1 MATVKSSQV
10 NITDLDFDDIADNLK
25 EYLKG
30 QSTLKD
36 YNFEGSNISL
46 LIDLLAY
53 SSHVSAFNANM
64 VASELF
70 LDTAQIRKN
79 VVSRAK
85 EIGYTPTSATAS
97 MATIDLQVNNPLIG
111 GETPTSLTLSRG
123 HKFKTVYDGQSYP
136 YVCLSSQTISPL
148 NGVFKFEDL
157 EIYQG
162 KMNSDIFAY
171 NGQVQNQRFPLTE
184 ELVDTST
191 ITVTIQSTG
200 GGSSAWSKAEDI
212 SGVDKDTKVWYVQ
225 ENDQGQFEVYFGD
238 GVISA
243 EPLDGDTITISYL
256 VTNEQHTEGA
266 SQFTMTDAIGGN
278 SDVTIIN
285 KTASSGG
292 KAKEGIESI
301 RFAASKFYTS
311 QNRLV
316 TVDDYKSKLQTL
328 YPGADSISVW
338 GGEDNDPPEY
348 GKIFIAIKP
357 SQNVNK
363 LTSSEKTLLRD
374 KMRRL
379 NMLTVRPQIVDADII
394 DILVTTNFKFNPRA
408 TTKTVSELET
418 LVRAAIITHDST
430 YLSGFDSIFRHSVLA
445 TDIDNAESSI
455 LSNTTTVKLRK
466 TVSPTFGQS
475 KGYEIEFGEGNKLY
489 NPHSGHNKAGGGII
503 ETTGFLVSGF
513 TDTFYFDDDGEGN
526 LRRYSLS
533 GSTRVY
539 ADNQAGTV
547 DYSNGKIT
555 TTGINILSTINTDDT
570 IHFTVIPNSY
580 DSVAYRSNLL
590 DINTSLISVTGA
602 TDTIASGDTSAG
614 VGYTSSSSYS

>member
-10 NITDLDFDDIADNLK
+10 NITDLDFDDISKNLK
-25 EYLKG
+25 NYLKG

-36 YNFEGSNISL
+36 YDFEGSNISL

-97 MATIDLQVNNPLIG
+97 MATIDLQINNPLIG
-111 GETPTSLTLSRG
+111 GETPTSLTLNRG
-123 HKFKTVYDGQSYP
+123 HKFKTVYDGFNYP
-136 YVCLSSQTISPL
+136 YVLLESQTITPL
-148 NGVFKFEDL
+148 NNVFKFENL

-162 KMNSDIFAY
+162 TMNSDIFAY
-171 NGQVQNQRFPLTE
+171 NGQIQNQRFPLTE
-184 ELVDTST
+184 ELVDTSS
-191 ITVTIQSTG
+191 ITVTVQSTG
-200 GGSSAWSKAEDI
+200 GSSSAWSRSTDI
-212 SGVDKDTKVWYVQ
+212 SAVNSNSTVWYVQ
-225 ENDQGQFEVYFGD
+225 ENDQGLFEVYFGD
-238 GVISA
+238 GVVSA

-256 VTNEQHTEGA
+256 VTNENHTDG
-266 SQFTMTDAIGGN
+266 SSSFTMTDSVGGN
-278 SDVTIIN
+278 TDVTLIT
-285 KTASSGG
+285 KTNSSGG
-292 KAKEGIESI
+292 KDKESI
-301 RFAASKFYTS
+301 DSIKFAASKFYTS

-338 GGEDNDPPEY
+338 GGEDNDPPQY

-357 SQNVNK
+357 SQTVNK
-363 LTSSEKTLLRD
+363 LTSSEKTLL
-374 KMRRL
+374 KQKLKTL
-379 NMLTVRPQIVDADII
+379 NMLTVRPELIDADVI
-394 DILVTTNFKFNPRA
+394 DILVNTNFKYNPKA

-430 YLSGFDSIFRHSVLA
+430 YLSGFDGIFRHSVLA
-445 TDIDNAESSI
+445 KDIDSAESSI
-455 LSNTTTVKLRK
+455 LSNITTVKLRK
-466 TVSPTFGQS
+466 TISPTFNQS
-475 KGYEIEFGEGNKLY
+475 KGYTIDFGSGNAFY
-489 NPHSGHNKAGGGII
+489 NPHVGHNKAGGGIL
-503 ETTGFLVSGF
+503 ETSGFLVSGF
-513 TDTFYFDDDGEGN
+513 TDTFYFDDDGNGN

-533 GSTRVY
+533 GSERIY
-539 ADNQAGTV
+539 ADSQAGTV
-547 DYSNGKIT
+547 DYTNGKIT

-570 IHFTVIPNSY
+570 IHFTVKPNSN
-580 DSVAYRSNLL
+580 DSVAFRSNLL
-590 DINTSLISVTGA
+590 DINSSLIDVTGA
-602 TDTIASGDTSAG
+602 TDSIASGDTSAG

>member
-10 NITDLDFDDIADNLK
+10 NITDLDFDDISKNLK
-25 EYLKG
+25 NYLKG

-36 YNFEGSNISL
+36 YDFEGSNISL

-97 MATIDLQVNNPLIG
+97 SATIDLQVNNPLIG
-111 GETPTSLTLSRG
+111 GETPTSLTLNRG
-123 HKFKTVYDGQSYP
+123 HKFKTVYDGFNYP
-136 YVCLSSQTISPL
+136 YVLLESQTITPL
-148 NGVFKFEDL
+148 NGVFKFENL

-162 KMNSDIFAY
+162 TMNSDIFAY
-171 NGQVQNQRFPLTE
+171 NGQIQNQRFPLTE
-184 ELVDTST
+184 ELVDTSS
-191 ITVTIQSTG
+191 ITVTVQSTG
-200 GGSSAWSKAEDI
+200 GSSSAWSQSTDI
-212 SGVDKDTKVWYVQ
+212 SSVNSNSTVWYVQ
-225 ENDQGQFEVYFGD
+225 ENDQGLFEVYFGD
-238 GVISA
+238 GVVSA

-256 VTNEQHTEGA
+256 VTNENHTDG
-266 SQFTMTDAIGGN
+266 SSLFTMTDSVGGN
-278 SDVTIIN
+278 TDVTLIT
-285 KTASSGG
+285 KTNSSGG
-292 KAKEGIESI
+292 KDKESI
-301 RFAASKFYTS
+301 DSIKFAASKFYTS

-338 GGEDNDPPEY
+338 GGEDNEPPQY

-357 SQNVNK
+357 SQTVNK
-363 LTSSEKTLLRD
+363 LTSSEKTLL
-374 KMRRL
+374 KQKLKTL
-379 NMLTVRPQIVDADII
+379 NMLTVRPELIDADVI
-394 DILVTTNFKFNPRA
+394 DILVNTSFKYNPKA

-430 YLSGFDSIFRHSVLA
+430 YLSGFDGIFRHSVLA
-445 TDIDNAESSI
+445 KDIDSAESSI
-455 LSNTTTVKLRK
+455 LSNITTVKLRK
-466 TVSPTFGQS
+466 TISPTFNQS
-475 KGYEIEFGEGNKLY
+475 KGYTIDFGSGNAFY
-489 NPHSGHNKAGGGII
+489 NPHSGHNKAGGGIL
-503 ETTGFLVSGF
+503 ETSGFLVSGF
-513 TDTFYFDDDGEGN
+513 TDTFYFDDDGDGN
-526 LRRYSLS
+526 LRRYSIT

-555 TTGINILSTINTDDT
+555 TTGINILSTVNTDDT
-570 IHFTVIPNSY
+570 IHFTVKPNSN
-580 DSVAYRSNLL
+580 DSVAFRNNLL
-590 DINTSLISVTGA
+590 DINSSLIDVTGA
-602 TDTIASGDTSAG
+602 TVTIASGDTSAG

>member
-10 NITDLDFDDIADNLK
+10 NITDLDFDNIGNNLK

-30 QSTLKD
+30 QQTLKD

-85 EIGYTPTSATAS
+85 EIGYVPTSATAS
-97 MATIDLQVNNPLIG
+97 MASIDLQVNNPLVG
-111 GETPTSLTLSRG
+111 GTIPTSLTLNRG
-123 HKFKTVYDGQSYP
+123 HKFKTVFDGVSYP
-136 YVCLSSQTISPL
+136 YILLESKTISPL
-148 NGVFKFEDL
+148 NGVFKFEGL
-157 EIYQG
+157 KLYQG
-162 KMNSDIFAY
+162 TMNSDIFAY
-171 NGQVQNQRFPLTE
+171 NGQTQNQRFPLTE
-184 ELVDTST
+184 ELVDTSS
-191 ITVTIQSTG
+191 ITVTVESTSGSTSAWTQST
-200 GGSSAWSKAEDI
+200 DI
-212 SGVDKDTKVWYVQ
+212 SAVDKDSKVWYVQ

-256 VTNEQHTEGA
+256 VTNAVHTEGA
-266 SQFTMTDAIGGN
+266 RVFTMSDSVGGN
-278 SDVTIIN
+278 SNVTITTKLN
-285 KTASSGG
+285 SSGG
-292 KAKEGIESI
+292 KDKEGIESI

-328 YPGADSISVW
+328 YPGADSIAVW
-338 GGEDNDPPEY
+338 GGEDNNPPQY
-348 GKIFIAIKP
+348 GKIFISIKP

-363 LTSSEKTLLRD
+363 LTTSEKILLRD
-374 KMRRL
+374 KLRQL
-379 NMLTVRPQIVDADII
+379 NMLTVRPELVDANII
-394 DILVTTNFKFNPRA
+394 DIIIDSNFKYNPRA
-408 TTKTVSELET
+408 TTKTASELET

-445 TDIDNAESSI
+445 NDIDSAESSI
-455 LSNTTTVKLRK
+455 LSNITTIKLRK
-466 TVSPTFGQS
+466 TITPTLGQS
-475 KGYEIEFGEGNKLY
+475 KGYTVDFGSGNAFY
-489 NPHSGHNKAGGGII
+489 NPHSGHNAHNGGII
-503 ETTGFLVSGF
+503 VTTGFKVSGY
-513 TDTFYFDDDGEGN
+513 TDTYYFDDDGQGN

-539 ADNQAGTV
+539 ADSQAGTV

-555 TTGINILSTINTDDT
+555 VNGVNILETINTDDT
-570 IHFTVIPNSY
+570 IYFTVIPNSY
-580 DSVAYRSNLL
+580 DAVAYRSNLL
-590 DINTSLISVTGA
+590 DINTSLIKVTGA

>member
-10 NITDLDFDDIADNLK
+10 NITDLDFDDISKNLK
-25 EYLKG
+25 NYLKG

-36 YNFEGSNISL
+36 YDFEGSNISL

-97 MATIDLQVNNPLIG
+97 SATIDLQVNNPLIG
-111 GETPTSLTLSRG
+111 GETPTSLTLNRG
-123 HKFKTVYDGQSYP
+123 HKFKTVYDGFNYP
-136 YVCLSSQTISPL
+136 YVLLESQTITPL
-148 NGVFKFEDL
+148 NGVFKFENL

-162 KMNSDIFAY
+162 TMNSDIFAY
-171 NGQVQNQRFPLTE
+171 NGQIQNQRFPLTE
-184 ELVDTST
+184 ELVDTSS
-191 ITVTIQSTG
+191 ITVTVQSTG
-200 GGSSAWSKAEDI
+200 GSSSAWSQSTDI
-212 SGVDKDTKVWYVQ
+212 SSVNSNSTVWYVQ
-225 ENDQGQFEVYFGD
+225 ENDQGLFEVYFGD
-238 GVISA
+238 GVVSA

-256 VTNEQHTEGA
+256 VTNENHTDG
-266 SQFTMTDAIGGN
+266 SSSFTMTDSVGGN
-278 SDVTIIN
+278 TDVTLIT
-285 KTASSGG
+285 KTNSSGG
-292 KAKEGIESI
+292 KDKESI
-301 RFAASKFYTS
+301 DSIKFAASKFYTS

-338 GGEDNDPPEY
+338 GGEDNDPPQY

-357 SQNVNK
+357 SQTVNK
-363 LTSSEKTLLRD
+363 LTSSEKTLL
-374 KMRRL
+374 KQKLKTL
-379 NMLTVRPQIVDADII
+379 NMLTVRPELIDADVI
-394 DILVTTNFKFNPRA
+394 DIIVNTNFKYNPKA

-430 YLSGFDSIFRHSVLA
+430 YLSGFDGIFRHSVLA
-445 TDIDNAESSI
+445 KDIDSAESSI
-455 LSNTTTVKLRK
+455 LSNITTVKLRK
-466 TVSPTFGQS
+466 TISPTFNQS
-475 KGYEIEFGEGNKLY
+475 KGYTIDFGSGNPFY
-489 NPHSGHNKAGGGII
+489 NPHSGHNKAGGGIL
-503 ETTGFLVSGF
+503 ETSGFLVSGF
-513 TDTFYFDDDGEGN
+513 TDTFYFDDDGDGN
-526 LRRYSLS
+526 LRRYSIT

-555 TTGINILSTINTDDT
+555 TTGINILSTVNTDDT
-570 IHFTVIPNSY
+570 IHFTVKPNSN
-580 DSVAYRSNLL
+580 DSVAFRSNLL
-590 DINTSLISVTGA
+590 DINSSLIDVTGA
-602 TDTIASGDTSAG
+602 TDSIASGDTSAG

>member
-10 NITDLDFDDIADNLK
+10 NITDLDFDDISKNLK
-25 EYLKG
+25 NYLKG

-36 YNFEGSNISL
+36 YDFEGSNISL

-97 MATIDLQVNNPLIG
+97 SATIDLQVNNPLIG
-111 GETPTSLTLSRG
+111 GETPTSLTLNRG
-123 HKFKTVYDGQSYP
+123 HKFKTVYDGFNYP
-136 YVCLSSQTISPL
+136 YVLLESQTITPL
-148 NGVFKFEDL
+148 NNVFKFENL

-162 KMNSDIFAY
+162 TMNSDIFAY
-171 NGQVQNQRFPLTE
+171 NGQIQNQRFPLTE
-184 ELVDTST
+184 ELVDTSS
-191 ITVTIQSTG
+191 ITVTVQSTG
-200 GGSSAWSKAEDI
+200 GSSSAWSQSTDI
-212 SGVDKDTKVWYVQ
+212 SSVNSNSTVWYVQ
-225 ENDQGQFEVYFGD
+225 ENDQGLFEVYFGD
-238 GVISA
+238 GVVSA

-256 VTNEQHTEGA
+256 VTNENHTDG
-266 SQFTMTDAIGGN
+266 SSSFTMTDSIGGN
-278 SDVTIIN
+278 TDVTLIT
-285 KTASSGG
+285 KTNSSGG
-292 KAKEGIESI
+292 KDKESI
-301 RFAASKFYTS
+301 DSIKFAASKFYTS

-338 GGEDNDPPEY
+338 GGEDNDPPQY

-357 SQNVNK
+357 SQTVNK
-363 LTSSEKTLLRD
+363 LTSSEKTILKQKL
-374 KMRRL
+374 KTL
-379 NMLTVRPQIVDADII
+379 NMLTVRPELIDADVI
-394 DILVTTNFKFNPRA
+394 DILVNTNFKYNPKA

-430 YLSGFDSIFRHSVLA
+430 YLSGFDGIFRHSVLA
-445 TDIDNAESSI
+445 KDIDSAESSI
-455 LSNTTTVKLRK
+455 LSNITTVKLRK
-466 TVSPTFGQS
+466 TISPTFNQS
-475 KGYEIEFGEGNKLY
+475 KGYTIDFGSGNPFY
-489 NPHSGHNKAGGGII
+489 NPHSGHNKAGGGIL
-503 ETTGFLVSGF
+503 ETSGFLVSGF
-513 TDTFYFDDDGEGN
+513 TDTFYFDDDGDGN
-526 LRRYSLS
+526 LRRYSIT

-555 TTGINILSTINTDDT
+555 TTGINILSTVNTDDT
-570 IHFTVIPNSY
+570 IHFTVKPNSN
-580 DSVAYRSNLL
+580 DSVAFRSNLL
-590 DINTSLISVTGA
+590 DINSSLINVTGA

>member
-10 NITDLDFDDIADNLK
+10 NITDLDFDDISKNLK
-25 EYLKG
+25 NYLKG

-36 YNFEGSNISL
+36 YDFEGSNISL

-111 GETPTSLTLSRG
+111 GSSPTSLTLNRG
-123 HKFKTVYDGQSYP
+123 HKFKTVYDGFNYP
-136 YVCLSSQTISPL
+136 YVLLESQTITPL

-157 EIYQG
+157 KIYQG
-162 KMNSDIFAY
+162 TMNSDIFAY
-171 NGQVQNQRFPLTE
+171 NGQIQNQRFPLTE
-184 ELVDTST
+184 ELVDTSS
-191 ITVTIQSTG
+191 ITVTVQSTG
-200 GGSSAWSKAEDI
+200 GSSSAWTRSTDI
-212 SGVDKDTKVWYVQ
+212 SAVNSNSTVWYVQ
-225 ENDQGQFEVYFGD
+225 ENDQGLFEVYFGD
-238 GVISA
+238 GVVSA

-256 VTNEQHTEGA
+256 VTNENHTDG
-266 SQFTMTDAIGGN
+266 SSSFSMTDSIGGN
-278 SDVTIIN
+278 NDVTLTI
-285 KTASSGG
+285 KTNSSGG
-292 KAKEGIESI
+292 KDKESI
-301 RFAASKFYTS
+301 DSIKFAASKFYTS

-338 GGEDNDPPEY
+338 GGEDNDPPQY

-357 SQNVNK
+357 SQTVNK
-363 LTSSEKTLLRD
+363 LTSSEKTLL
-374 KMRRL
+374 KQKLKTL
-379 NMLTVRPQIVDADII
+379 NMLTVRPELIDADVI
-394 DILVTTNFKFNPRA
+394 DIIVNTNFKYNPKA

-418 LVRAAIITHDST
+418 LVWAAIITHDST
-430 YLSGFDSIFRHSVLA
+430 YLSGFDGIFRHSVLA
-445 TDIDNAESSI
+445 KDIDSAESSI
-455 LSNTTTVKLRK
+455 LSNITTVKLRK
-466 TVSPTFGQS
+466 TISPTFNQS
-475 KGYEIEFGEGNKLY
+475 KGYIIDFGSGNAFY
-489 NPHSGHNKAGGGII
+489 NPHSGHNKAGGGIL
-503 ETTGFLVSGF
+503 ETSGFLVSGF
-513 TDTFYFDDDGEGN
+513 TDTFYFDDDGDGN

-533 GSTRVY
+533 GSQRIY
-539 ADNQAGTV
+539 ADSQAGTV
-547 DYSNGKIT
+547 DYTNGKIT

-570 IHFTVIPNSY
+570 IHFTVKPNSN
-580 DSVAYRSNLL
+580 DSVAFRSNLL
-590 DINTSLISVTGA
+590 DINSSLISVTGA
-602 TDTIASGDTSAG
+602 TDSIASGDTSAG

>member
-10 NITDLDFDDIADNLK
+10 NITDLDFDDIAANLK

-30 QSTLKD
+30 QQTLKD

-79 VVSRAK
+79 IVSRAK

-97 MATIDLQVNNPLIG
+97 MTTIDLQVNNPIIG
-111 GETPTSLTLSRG
+111 GAVPTSLTLNRG
-123 HKFKTVYDGQSYP
+123 HKFKTVFDGVQYP
-136 YVCLSSQTISPL
+136 FVLLESKTISPL
-148 NGVFKFEDL
+148 NDIWKFEGL
-157 EIYQG
+157 ELYQG
-162 KMNSDIFAY
+162 TMNSDIFMY
-171 NGQVQNQRFPLTE
+171 NGQVQNQRFALTE
-184 ELVDTST
+184 EGVDTSS
-191 ITVTIQSTG
+191 ITVTVESTG
-200 GGSSAWSKAEDI
+200 GSSSAWTENTDI
-212 SGVDKDTKVWYVQ
+212 SLLNKDSKVWYVQ
-225 ENDQGQFEVYFGD
+225 ENDLGQFEIYFGD

-243 EPLDGDTITISYL
+243 EPLDGDTITVSYL
-256 VTNEQHTEGA
+256 VTNETHINGA
-266 SQFTMTDAIGGN
+266 SVFSMTDSIAN
-278 SDVTIIN
+278 NTDVTLTTITN
-285 KTASSGG
+285 SSGG
-292 KAKEGIESI
+292 KDKEGIESI

-338 GGEDNDPPEY
+338 GGEDNEPPQY
-348 GKIFIAIKP
+348 GKIFISIKP

-363 LTSSEKTLLRD
+363 LTSSEKTLLKD
-374 KMRRL
+374 KMKSL
-379 NMLTVRPQIVDADII
+379 NMLTVRPELVDADII

-408 TTKTVSELET
+408 TTKTASELET
-418 LVRAAIITHDST
+418 LVRAAIVTHDT
-430 YLSGFDSIFRHSVLA
+430 THLSGFDSIFRHSVL
-445 TDIDNAESSI
+445 TSDIDSAESSI
-455 LSNTTTVKLRK
+455 LSNITTVKLRK
-466 TVSPTFGQS
+466 TLTPTLGQS
-475 KGYEIEFGEGNKLY
+475 KGYTVEFGGGNSFY
-489 NPHSGHNKAGGGII
+489 NPHTGHNKAGGGII
-503 ETTGFLVSGF
+503 TTTGFTVSGF
-513 TDTFYFDDDGEGN
+513 TETFYFDDDGEGN
-526 LRRYSLS
+526 LRRYSLT

-539 ADNQAGTV
+539 ADSQAGTV

-555 TTGINILSTINTDDT
+555 INGVNILNTVNTDDT

-580 DSVAYRSNLL
+580 DSVAFRNNLL

>member
-10 NITDLDFDDIADNLK
+10 NITDLDFDNISKNLK
-25 EYLKG
+25 NYLKG

-36 YNFEGSNISL
+36 YDFEGSNISL

-111 GETPTSLTLSRG
+111 GNTPTSLTLNRG
-123 HKFKTVYDGQSYP
+123 HKFKTVFDGMNYP
-136 YVCLSSQTISPL
+136 YVLLETQTITPL

-157 EIYQG
+157 KIYQG
-162 KMNSDIFAY
+162 TMNSDIFAY
-171 NGQVQNQRFPLTE
+171 NGQIQNQRFPLTE
-184 ELVDTST
+184 ELVDTSS
-191 ITVTIQSTG
+191 ITVTVQSTG
-200 GGSSAWSKAEDI
+200 GSSSAWSRSTDI
-212 SGVDKDTKVWYVQ
+212 SAVDSDSKVWYVQ
-225 ENDQGQFEVYFGD
+225 ENDQGLFEVYFGD
-238 GVISA
+238 GVVSA

-256 VTNEQHTEGA
+256 VTNEVHTDGSSIFA
-266 SQFTMTDAIGGN
+266 MTDSVGGN
-278 SDVTIIN
+278 MDVTLLTKIN
-285 KTASSGG
+285 SSGG
-292 KAKEGIESI
+292 KDKESVESI
-301 RFAASKFYTS
+301 KFAASKFYTS

-328 YPGADSISVW
+328 YPGADSISIW
-338 GGEDNDPPEY
+338 GGEDNDPPQY

-357 SQNVNK
+357 SQTINK
-363 LTSSEKTLLRD
+363 LTSSEKVILKEKLRT
-374 KMRRL
+374 L
-379 NMLTVRPQIVDADII
+379 NMLTVRPELVDADVI
-394 DILVTTNFKFNPRA
+394 DILVTTNFKYNPRA

-455 LSNTTTVKLRK
+455 LSNITTVKLRK
-466 TVSPTFGQS
+466 TITPTLSQS
-475 KGYEIEFGEGNKLY
+475 KGYTIEFGSGNPFY
-489 NPHSGHNKAGGGII
+489 NPHTGHNKAGGGII
-503 ETTGFLVSGF
+503 DTTGFTVSGF
-513 TDTFYFDDDGEGN
+513 TDTFFFDDDGEGN
-526 LRRYSLS
+526 LRRYSLT

-570 IHFTVIPNSY
+570 IHFTVKPNSN
-580 DSVAYRSNLL
+580 DSVAFRSNLL
-590 DINTSLISVTGA
+590 DINSSLINVTGA

>member
-10 NITDLDFDDIADNLK
+10 NITDLDFDDISKNLK
-25 EYLKG
+25 NYLKG

-36 YNFEGSNISL
+36 YDFEGSNISL

-111 GETPTSLTLSRG
+111 GNSPTSLTLNRG
-123 HKFKTVYDGQSYP
+123 HKFKTVYDGFNYP
-136 YVCLSSQTISPL
+136 YVLLESQTITPL
-148 NGVFKFEDL
+148 NNVFKFENL

-162 KMNSDIFAY
+162 TMNSDIFAY
-171 NGQVQNQRFPLTE
+171 NGQIQNQRFPLTE
-184 ELVDTST
+184 ELVDTSS
-191 ITVTIQSTG
+191 ITVTVQSTG
-200 GGSSAWSKAEDI
+200 GSSSAWSQSTDI
-212 SGVDKDTKVWYVQ
+212 SSVNSNSTVWYVQ
-225 ENDQGQFEVYFGD
+225 ENDQGLFEVYFGD
-238 GVISA
+238 GVVSA

-256 VTNEQHTEGA
+256 VTNENHTDG
-266 SQFTMTDAIGGN
+266 SSSFTMTDSIGGN
-278 SDVTIIN
+278 TDVTLIT
-285 KTASSGG
+285 KTNSSGG
-292 KAKEGIESI
+292 KDKESI
-301 RFAASKFYTS
+301 DSIKFAASKFYTS

-338 GGEDNDPPEY
+338 GGEDNDPPQY

-357 SQNVNK
+357 SQTVNK
-363 LTSSEKTLLRD
+363 LTSSEKTLL
-374 KMRRL
+374 KQKLKTL
-379 NMLTVRPQIVDADII
+379 NMLTVRPELIDADVI
-394 DILVTTNFKFNPRA
+394 DILVNTNFKYNPKA

-430 YLSGFDSIFRHSVLA
+430 YLSGFDGIFRHSVLA
-445 TDIDNAESSI
+445 TDIDSAESSI
-455 LSNTTTVKLRK
+455 LSNITTVKLRK
-466 TVSPTFGQS
+466 TISPTFNQS
-475 KGYEIEFGEGNKLY
+475 KGYTIDFGSGNPFY
-489 NPHSGHNKAGGGII
+489 NPHSGHNKAGGGIL
-503 ETTGFLVSGF
+503 ETSGFLVSGF
-513 TDTFYFDDDGEGN
+513 TDTFYFDDDGDGN
-526 LRRYSLS
+526 LRRYSIT

-555 TTGINILSTINTDDT
+555 TTGINILSTVNTDDT
-570 IHFTVIPNSY
+570 IHFTVKPNSN
-580 DSVAYRSNLL
+580 DSVAFRNNLL
-590 DINTSLISVTGA
+590 DINSSLIDVTGA

>member
-10 NITDLDFDDIADNLK
+10 NITDLDFDDIASNLK
-25 EYLKG
+25 NYLKG

-36 YNFEGSNISL
+36 YDFEGSNISL

-97 MATIDLQVNNPLIG
+97 SATIDLQVNNPLIG
-111 GETPTSLTLSRG
+111 GETPTSLTLNRG
-123 HKFKTVYDGQSYP
+123 HKFKTVYDGFNYP
-136 YVCLSSQTISPL
+136 YVLLESQTITPL
-148 NGVFKFEDL
+148 NNVFKFENL

-162 KMNSDIFAY
+162 TMNSDLFAY
-171 NGQVQNQRFPLTE
+171 NGQIQNQRFPLTE
-184 ELVDTST
+184 ELVDTSS
-191 ITVTIQSTG
+191 ITVTVQSTG
-200 GGSSAWSKAEDI
+200 GSSSAWSRSTDI
-212 SGVDKDTKVWYVQ
+212 SAVNSNSKVWYVQ
-225 ENDQGQFEVYFGD
+225 ENDQGLFEVYFGD
-238 GVISA
+238 GVVSA

-256 VTNEQHTEGA
+256 VTNENHTDG
-266 SQFTMTDAIGGN
+266 SSLFTMTDSVGGN
-278 SDVTIIN
+278 TDVTLIT
-285 KTASSGG
+285 KTNSSGG
-292 KAKEGIESI
+292 KDKESI
-301 RFAASKFYTS
+301 DSIKFAASKFYTS

-338 GGEDNDPPEY
+338 GGEDNDPPQY

-357 SQNVNK
+357 SQTVNK
-363 LTSSEKTLLRD
+363 LTSSEKTLL
-374 KMRRL
+374 KQKLKTL
-379 NMLTVRPQIVDADII
+379 NMLTVRPELIDADVI
-394 DILVTTNFKFNPRA
+394 DILVTTNFKYNPKA

-430 YLSGFDSIFRHSVLA
+430 YLSGFDGIFRHSVLA
-445 TDIDNAESSI
+445 KDIDSAESSI
-455 LSNTTTVKLRK
+455 LSNITTVKLRK
-466 TVSPTFGQS
+466 TISPTFNQS
-475 KGYEIEFGEGNKLY
+475 KGYTIDFGSGNAFY

-503 ETTGFLVSGF
+503 ETSGFLVSGF
-513 TDTFYFDDDGEGN
+513 TDTFYYDDDGNGN
-526 LRRYSLS
+526 LRRYSFS
-533 GSTRVY
+533 GAERVY

-570 IHFTVIPNSY
+570 IHFTVKPNSN
-580 DSVAYRSNLL
+580 DSVAFRSNLL
-590 DINTSLISVTGA
+590 DINSSLIDVTGA
-602 TDTIASGDTSAG
+602 TDSIASGDTSAG

>member
-10 NITDLDFDDIADNLK
+10 NITDLDFDDIASNLK

-111 GETPTSLTLSRG
+111 GEIPTSLTLNRG
-123 HKFKTVYDGQSYP
+123 HKFKTAYDGLVFP
-136 YVCLSSQTISPL
+136 YVLLESKTISPL
-148 NGVFKFEDL
+148 DGIFKFENL
-157 EIYQG
+157 KLYQG
-162 KMNSDIFAY
+162 TMNSDIFAY
-171 NGQVQNQRFPLTE
+171 NGQIQNQRFSLSE
-184 ELVDTST
+184 ELVDTDS
-191 ITVTIQSTG
+191 ITVTVQSTG
-200 GGSSAWSKAEDI
+200 GGSSSWAKSEDI
-212 SGVDKDTKVWYVQ
+212 SGVDKDSKVWYVQ
-225 ENDQGQFEVYFGD
+225 ENDQGLFEVYFGD

-256 VTNEQHTEGA
+256 VTNATHTEGA
-266 SQFTMTDAIGGN
+266 NIFTMSDSIGGN
-278 SDVTIIN
+278 SDVTITTR
-285 KTASSGG
+285 TASSGG
-292 KAKEGIESI
+292 KDKEDIESI

-338 GGEDNDPPEY
+338 GGEDNNPPQY

-379 NMLTVRPQIVDADII
+379 NMLTVRPEIVDADVIE
-394 DILVTTNFKFNPRA
+394 ILVTCNFKFNPRA

-455 LSNTTTVKLRK
+455 LSNITTVKLRK
-466 TVSPTFGQS
+466 TISPTLGQS
-475 KGYEIEFGEGNKLY
+475 KGYDIEFGDGNKFY
-489 NPHSGHNKAGGGII
+489 NPHLGHNKHGGGITT
-503 ETTGFLVSGF
+503 TTGFKVSGF
-513 TDTFYFDDDGEGN
+513 TDTFFFDDDGEGN

-533 GSTRVY
+533 GSERVY
-539 ADNQAGTV
+539 ADSQAGTV
-547 DYSNGKIT
+547 DYTNGKIT
-555 TTGINILSTINTDDT
+555 VNGINILETSNTDDT

-602 TDTIASGDTSAG
+602 TDSIASGDTSAG

>member
-10 NITDLDFDDIADNLK
+10 NITDLDFDDIASNLK

-111 GETPTSLTLSRG
+111 GEIPTSLTLNRG
-123 HKFKTVYDGQSYP
+123 HKFKTAYDGLVFP
-136 YVCLSSQTISPL
+136 YVLLESKTISPL
-148 NGVFKFEDL
+148 DGIFKFENL
-157 EIYQG
+157 KLYQG
-162 KMNSDIFAY
+162 TMNSDIFAY
-171 NGQVQNQRFPLTE
+171 NGQIQNQRFSLSE
-184 ELVDTST
+184 ELVDTDS
-191 ITVTIQSTG
+191 ITVTVQSTG
-200 GGSSAWSKAEDI
+200 GGSSSWAKSEDI
-212 SGVDKDTKVWYVQ
+212 SGVDKDSKVWYVQ
-225 ENDQGQFEVYFGD
+225 ENDQGLFEVYFGD

-256 VTNEQHTEGA
+256 VTNATHTEGA
-266 SQFTMTDAIGGN
+266 NIFTMSDSIGGN
-278 SDVTIIN
+278 SDVTIIT

-292 KAKEGIESI
+292 KDKEDIESI

-338 GGEDNDPPEY
+338 GGEDNNPPQY

-379 NMLTVRPQIVDADII
+379 NMLTVRPEIVDADVIE
-394 DILVTTNFKFNPRA
+394 ILVTCNFKFNPRA

-455 LSNTTTVKLRK
+455 LSNITTVKLRK
-466 TVSPTFGQS
+466 TISPTLGQS
-475 KGYEIEFGEGNKLY
+475 KGYEVEFGDGNKFY
-489 NPHSGHNKAGGGII
+489 NPHLGHNKHGGGITT
-503 ETTGFLVSGF
+503 TTGFKVSGF
-513 TDTFYFDDDGEGN
+513 TDTFFFDDDGEGN

-533 GSTRVY
+533 GSERVY
-539 ADNQAGTV
+539 ADSQAGTV
-547 DYSNGKIT
+547 DYTNGKIT
-555 TTGINILSTINTDDT
+555 VNGINILETSNTDDT

-602 TDTIASGDTSAG
+602 TDSIASGDTSAG

>member
-10 NITDLDFDDIADNLK
+10 NITDLDFDDIAANLK

-111 GETPTSLTLSRG
+111 GETPTSLTISRG
-123 HKFKTVYDGQSYP
+123 HKFKTVYDGFTYP
-136 YVCLSSQTISPL
+136 YVVLSSQTISPL
-148 NGVFKFEDL
+148 NNVFKFEDL

-171 NGQVQNQRFPLTE
+171 NGQIQNQRFPLTE
-184 ELVDTST
+184 GLVDTST
-191 ITVTIQSTG
+191 VTVTVQSTG
-200 GGSSAWSKAEDI
+200 GGSSAWSQSTDI
-212 SGVDKDTKVWYVQ
+212 SAVDKDSKVWYVQ
-225 ENDQGQFEVYFGD
+225 ENDQGLFEVYFGD

-256 VTNEQHTEGA
+256 VTDATHTEGA
-266 SQFTMTDAIGGN
+266 TQFTMTDSIGGN

-292 KAKEGIESI
+292 KDKESIESI

-338 GGEDNDPPEY
+338 GGEDNNPPQY
-348 GKIFIAIKP
+348 GKIFISIKP

-374 KMRRL
+374 KMRKL
-379 NMLTVRPQIVDADII
+379 NMLTVRPEIVDADII

-445 TDIDNAESSI
+445 KDIDSAESSI
-455 LSNTTTVKLRK
+455 LSNITTVKLRK
-466 TVSPTFGQS
+466 TLTPTLGQS
-475 KGYEIEFGEGNKLY
+475 KGYDIEFGEGNGFY
-489 NPHSGHNKAGGGII
+489 NPHTGHNKAGGGIL

-539 ADNQAGTV
+539 ADSQAGTV
-547 DYSNGKIT
+547 DYSNGKIKIN
-555 TTGINILSTINTDDT
+555 GVNILSTINTDDT
-570 IHFTVIPNSY
+570 IHFTVNPNSY

-590 DINTSLISVTGA
+590 DINSSLIKVTGA

>member
-10 NITDLDFDDIADNLK
+10 NITDLDFDDIASNLK

-111 GETPTSLTLSRG
+111 GEVPTSLTLNRG
-123 HKFKTVYDGQSYP
+123 HKFKTSYDGSVFP
-136 YVCLSSQTISPL
+136 YVLLESKTISPL
-148 NGVFKFEDL
+148 DGIFKFENL
-157 EIYQG
+157 KLYQG
-162 KMNSDIFAY
+162 TMNSDIFAY
-171 NGQVQNQRFPLTE
+171 NGQIQNQRFSLSE
-184 ELVDTST
+184 ELVDTDS
-191 ITVTIQSTG
+191 ITVTVQSTG
-200 GGSSAWSKAEDI
+200 GGSSAWSKSEDI
-212 SGVDKDTKVWYVQ
+212 SGVDKDSKVWYVQ
-225 ENDQGQFEVYFGD
+225 ENDQGLFEVYFGD

-256 VTNEQHTEGA
+256 VTNATHTEGA
-266 SQFTMTDAIGGN
+266 NIFTMSDSIGGN
-278 SDVTIIN
+278 SDVTLIT

-292 KAKEGIESI
+292 KDKEDIESI

-338 GGEDNDPPEY
+338 GGEDNNPPQY

-379 NMLTVRPQIVDADII
+379 NMLTVRPEIVDADVIE
-394 DILVTTNFKFNPRA
+394 ILVTCNFKFNPRA
-408 TTKTVSELET
+408 TTKTASELET

-455 LSNTTTVKLRK
+455 LSNITTVKLRK
-466 TVSPTFGQS
+466 TVSPTLGQS
-475 KGYEIEFGEGNKLY
+475 KGYEIEFGDGNKFY
-489 NPHSGHNKAGGGII
+489 NPHLGHNKHGGGITT
-503 ETTGFLVSGF
+503 TTGFKVSGF
-513 TDTFYFDDDGEGN
+513 TDTFFFDDDGEGN

-533 GSTRVY
+533 GSERVY
-539 ADNQAGTV
+539 ADSQAGTV
-547 DYSNGKIT
+547 DYTNGKIT
-555 TTGINILSTINTDDT
+555 VNGINILETSNTDDT

-602 TDTIASGDTSAG
+602 TDSIASGDTSAG

>member
-10 NITDLDFDDIADNLK
+10 NITDLDFDDISKNLK
-25 EYLKG
+25 NYLKG

-36 YNFEGSNISL
+36 YDFEGSNISL

-97 MATIDLQVNNPLIG
+97 EALIDLQVNNPLVG
-111 GETPTSLTLSRG
+111 GVTPSSLTINRG
-123 HKFKTVYDGQSYP
+123 HKFKTTFDGSVYPNVVLESR
-136 YVCLSSQTISPL
+136 TISPL
-148 NGVFKFEDL
+148 NNVFKFEDL
-157 EIYQG
+157 KIYQG
-162 KMNSDIFAY
+162 TMNSDIFAY
-171 NGQVQNQRFPLTE
+171 NGQIQNQRFPLTE
-184 ELVDTST
+184 ELVDTSS
-191 ITVTIQSTG
+191 ITVTVQSTG
-200 GGSSAWSKAEDI
+200 GSSSAWSRSTDI
-212 SGVDKDTKVWYVQ
+212 SAVNSNSKVWYVQ
-225 ENDQGQFEVYFGD
+225 ENDQGLFEVYFGD
-238 GVISA
+238 GVVSA

-256 VTNEQHTEGA
+256 VTNENHTDG
-266 SQFTMTDAIGGN
+266 SSLFTMTDSIGGN
-278 SDVTIIN
+278 NDVTLTI
-285 KTASSGG
+285 KTNSSGG
-292 KAKEGIESI
+292 KDKESI
-301 RFAASKFYTS
+301 DSIKFAASKFYTS

-338 GGEDNDPPEY
+338 GGEDNDPPQY

-357 SQNVNK
+357 SQTVNK
-363 LTSSEKTLLRD
+363 LTSSEKTLL
-374 KMRRL
+374 KQKLKTL
-379 NMLTVRPQIVDADII
+379 NMLTVRPELIDADVI
-394 DILVTTNFKFNPRA
+394 DILVNTNFKYNPKA

-430 YLSGFDSIFRHSVLA
+430 YLSGFDGIFRHSVLA
-445 TDIDNAESSI
+445 KDIDSAESSI
-455 LSNTTTVKLRK
+455 LSNITTVKLRK
-466 TVSPTFGQS
+466 TISPTFNQS
-475 KGYEIEFGEGNKLY
+475 KGYTIDFGSGNALY

-503 ETTGFLVSGF
+503 ETSGFLVSGF
-513 TDTFYFDDDGEGN
+513 TDTFFFDDDGNGN
-526 LRRYSLS
+526 LRRYSFS
-533 GSTRVY
+533 GSERVY

-570 IHFTVIPNSY
+570 IHFTVKPNSN
-580 DSVAYRSNLL
+580 DSVAFRSNLL

-602 TDTIASGDTSAG
+602 TDSIASGDTSAG

>member
-10 NITDLDFDDIADNLK
+10 NITDLDFDDIASNLK

-36 YNFEGSNISL
+36 YNFEGSNISI

-79 VVSRAK
+79 IVSRAK

-97 MATIDLQVNNPLIG
+97 MAKIDLQVNNPLIG
-111 GETPTSLTLSRG
+111 GETPTSLTLNRG
-123 HKFKTVYDGQSYP
+123 HKFKTVYDGVSYP
-136 YVCLSSQTISPL
+136 YVLLETKTISPI
-148 NGVFKFEDL
+148 NDVFKFEGL
-157 EIYQG
+157 ELYQG
-162 KMNSDIFAY
+162 TMNSDIFAY
-171 NGQVQNQRFPLTE
+171 NGQIQNQRFPLTE
-184 ELVDTST
+184 ELVDTSS
-191 ITVTIQSTG
+191 ITVTVQSTG
-200 GGSSAWSKAEDI
+200 GSSSAWSQATDI
-212 SGVDKDTKVWYVQ
+212 SSVDKDSTVWYVQ

-243 EPLDGDTITISYL
+243 EPLDGDNITISYL
-256 VTNEQHTEGA
+256 VTNEQHTEDA
-266 SQFTMTDAIGGN
+266 TIFSMTDNIGGN
-278 SDVTIIN
+278 SDVTLI
-285 KTASSGG
+285 TTHASSGG
-292 KAKEGIESI
+292 KDKEGVESI

-338 GGEDNDPPEY
+338 GGEDNNPPQY
-348 GKIFIAIKP
+348 GKIFISIKP

-363 LTSSEKTLLRD
+363 LTTSEKILLKD
-374 KMRRL
+374 KMRKL
-379 NMLTVRPQIVDADII
+379 NMLTVRPEIVDAQII
-394 DILVTTNFKFNPRA
+394 DIIVNTVFKYNPRA

-430 YLSGFDSIFRHSVLA
+430 YLSGFDSIFRHSVL
-445 TDIDNAESSI
+445 TSDIDSAESSI
-455 LSNTTTVKLRK
+455 LSNITTVKLRK
-466 TVSPTFGQS
+466 TITPTLGQS
-475 KGYEIEFGEGNKLY
+475 LGYTVEFGDGNSFY
-489 NPHSGHNKAGGGII
+489 SPHIGHNKHGGGITT
-503 ETTGFLVSGF
+503 TTGFKVSGY
-513 TDTFYFDDDGEGN
+513 TDTYYFDDDGEGN

-539 ADNQAGTV
+539 ADSQAGIV
-547 DYSNGKIT
+547 DYTNGKIT
-555 TTGINILSTINTDDT
+555 VNGINIIETSNTDGS
-570 IHFTVIPNSY
+570 IFFTVIPNSY

>member
-1 MATVKSSQV
+1 
-10 NITDLDFDDIADNLK
+10 
-25 EYLKG
+25 
-30 QSTLKD
+30 
-36 YNFEGSNISL
+36 
-46 LIDLLAY
+46 
-53 SSHVSAFNANM
+53 
-64 VASELF
+64 
-70 LDTAQIRKN
+70 
-79 VVSRAK
+79 
-85 EIGYTPTSATAS
+85 
-97 MATIDLQVNNPLIG
+97 
-111 GETPTSLTLSRG
+111 
-123 HKFKTVYDGQSYP
+123 
-136 YVCLSSQTISPL
+136 
-148 NGVFKFEDL
+148 
-157 EIYQG
+157 
-162 KMNSDIFAY
+162 
-171 NGQVQNQRFPLTE
+171 
-184 ELVDTST
+184 
-191 ITVTIQSTG
+191 
-200 GGSSAWSKAEDI
+200 
-212 SGVDKDTKVWYVQ
+212 
-225 ENDQGQFEVYFGD
+225 
-238 GVISA
+238 
-243 EPLDGDTITISYL
+243 
-256 VTNEQHTEGA
+256 
-266 SQFTMTDAIGGN
+266 MTDAIGGN
-278 SDVTIIN
+278 SDVTLIT

-292 KAKEGIESI
+292 KAKESIESI

-338 GGEDNDPPEY
+338 GGEDNNPPQY

-379 NMLTVRPQIVDADII
+379 NMLTVRPEIIDADII
-394 DILVTTNFKFNPRA
+394 DILVTTTFKFNPRA

-445 TDIDNAESSI
+445 KDIDSAESSI
-455 LSNTTTVKLRK
+455 LSNITTVKLRK
-466 TVSPTFGQS
+466 TVTPTFGQS
-475 KGYEIEFGEGNKLY
+475 KGYEVEFGEGNKFY
-489 NPHSGHNKAGGGII
+489 NPHSGHNKLGGGII

-539 ADNQAGTV
+539 ADSQAGTV

-555 TTGINILSTINTDDT
+555 INGINVLSTINTDDT
-570 IHFTVIPNSY
+570 IHFTVIPNSF

-590 DINTSLISVTGA
+590 DINTSLIKVTGA

>member
-10 NITDLDFDDIADNLK
+10 NITDLDFDDISKNLK
-25 EYLKG
+25 NYLKG

-36 YNFEGSNISL
+36 YDFEGSNISL

-97 MATIDLQVNNPLIG
+97 SATIDLQVNNPLIG
-111 GETPTSLTLSRG
+111 GETPTSLTLNRG
-123 HKFKTVYDGQSYP
+123 HKFKTVYDGFNYP
-136 YVCLSSQTISPL
+136 YVLLESQTITPL
-148 NGVFKFEDL
+148 NNVFKFENL

-162 KMNSDIFAY
+162 TMNSDIFAY
-171 NGQVQNQRFPLTE
+171 NGQIQNQRFPLTE
-184 ELVDTST
+184 ELVDTSS
-191 ITVTIQSTG
+191 ITVTVQSTG
-200 GGSSAWSKAEDI
+200 GSSSAWSQSTDI
-212 SGVDKDTKVWYVQ
+212 SSVNSNSTVWYVQ
-225 ENDQGQFEVYFGD
+225 ENDQGLFEVYFGD
-238 GVISA
+238 GVVSA

-256 VTNEQHTEGA
+256 VTNENHTDG
-266 SQFTMTDAIGGN
+266 SSLFTMTDSVGGN
-278 SDVTIIN
+278 TDVTLIT
-285 KTASSGG
+285 KTNSSGG
-292 KAKEGIESI
+292 KDKESI
-301 RFAASKFYTS
+301 DSIKFAASKFYTS

-338 GGEDNDPPEY
+338 GGEDNEPPQY

-357 SQNVNK
+357 SQTVNK
-363 LTSSEKTLLRD
+363 LTSSEKTLL
-374 KMRRL
+374 KQKLKTL
-379 NMLTVRPQIVDADII
+379 NMLTVRPELIDADVI
-394 DILVTTNFKFNPRA
+394 DILVNTSFKYNPKA

-430 YLSGFDSIFRHSVLA
+430 YLSGFDGIFRHSVLA
-445 TDIDNAESSI
+445 TDIDSAESSI
-455 LSNTTTVKLRK
+455 LSNITTVKLRK
-466 TVSPTFGQS
+466 TISPTFNQS
-475 KGYEIEFGEGNKLY
+475 KGYTIDFGSGNAFY
-489 NPHSGHNKAGGGII
+489 NPHSGHNKAGGGIL
-503 ETTGFLVSGF
+503 ETSGFLVSGF
-513 TDTFYFDDDGEGN
+513 TDTFYFDDDGDGN
-526 LRRYSLS
+526 LRRYSIT

-555 TTGINILSTINTDDT
+555 TTGINILSTVNTDDT
-570 IHFTVIPNSY
+570 IHFTVKPNSN
-580 DSVAYRSNLL
+580 DSVAFRNNLL
-590 DINTSLISVTGA
+590 DINSSLIDVTGA

>member
-10 NITDLDFDDIADNLK
+10 NITDLDFDDIASNLK

-111 GETPTSLTLSRG
+111 GEVPTSLTLNRG
-123 HKFKTVYDGQSYP
+123 HKFKTAYDGLVFP
-136 YVCLSSQTISPL
+136 YVLLESKTISPL
-148 NGVFKFEDL
+148 DGIFKFENL
-157 EIYQG
+157 KLYQG
-162 KMNSDIFAY
+162 TMNSDIFAY
-171 NGQVQNQRFPLTE
+171 NGQIQNQRFSLSE
-184 ELVDTST
+184 ELVDTDS
-191 ITVTIQSTG
+191 ITVTVQSTG
-200 GGSSAWSKAEDI
+200 GGSSSWAKSEDI
-212 SGVDKDTKVWYVQ
+212 SGVDKDSKVWYVQ
-225 ENDQGQFEVYFGD
+225 ENDQGLFEVYFGD

-256 VTNEQHTEGA
+256 VTNATHTEGA
-266 SQFTMTDAIGGN
+266 NIFTMSDSIGGN
-278 SDVTIIN
+278 SDVTIIT

-292 KAKEGIESI
+292 KDKEDIESI

-338 GGEDNDPPEY
+338 GGEDNNPPQY

-379 NMLTVRPQIVDADII
+379 NMLTVRPEIVDADVIE
-394 DILVTTNFKFNPRA
+394 ILVTCNFKFNPRA
-408 TTKTVSELET
+408 TTKTASELET

-455 LSNTTTVKLRK
+455 LSNITTVKLRK
-466 TVSPTFGQS
+466 TISPTLGQS
-475 KGYEIEFGEGNKLY
+475 KGYEIEFGDGNKFY
-489 NPHSGHNKAGGGII
+489 NPHLGHNKHGGGITT
-503 ETTGFLVSGF
+503 TTGFKVSGF
-513 TDTFYFDDDGEGN
+513 TDTFFFDDDGEGN

-533 GSTRVY
+533 GSERVY
-539 ADNQAGTV
+539 ADSQAGTV
-547 DYSNGKIT
+547 DYTNGKIT
-555 TTGINILSTINTDDT
+555 VNGINILETSNTDDT

-602 TDTIASGDTSAG
+602 TDSIASGDTSAG

>member
-10 NITDLDFDDIADNLK
+10 NITDLDFDDISKNLK
-25 EYLKG
+25 NYLKG

-36 YNFEGSNISL
+36 YDFEGSNISL

-97 MATIDLQVNNPLIG
+97 MATIDLQINNPLIG
-111 GETPTSLTLSRG
+111 GETPTSLTLNRG
-123 HKFKTVYDGQSYP
+123 HKFKTVYDGFNYP
-136 YVCLSSQTISPL
+136 YVLLESQTITPL
-148 NGVFKFEDL
+148 NNIFKFENL

-162 KMNSDIFAY
+162 TMNSDIFAY
-171 NGQVQNQRFPLTE
+171 NGQIQNQRFPLTE
-184 ELVDTST
+184 ELVDTSS
-191 ITVTIQSTG
+191 ITVTVQSTG
-200 GGSSAWSKAEDI
+200 GSSSAWSRSTDI
-212 SGVDKDTKVWYVQ
+212 SAVNSNSKVWYVQ
-225 ENDQGQFEVYFGD
+225 ENDQGLFEVYFGD
-238 GVISA
+238 GVVSA

-256 VTNEQHTEGA
+256 VTNENHTDG
-266 SQFTMTDAIGGN
+266 SSLFTMTDSVGGN
-278 SDVTIIN
+278 TDVTLIT
-285 KTASSGG
+285 KTNSSGG
-292 KAKEGIESI
+292 KDKESI
-301 RFAASKFYTS
+301 DSIKFAASKFYTS

-338 GGEDNDPPEY
+338 GGEDNDPPQY

-357 SQNVNK
+357 SQTVNK
-363 LTSSEKTLLRD
+363 LTSSEKTLL
-374 KMRRL
+374 KQKLKTL
-379 NMLTVRPQIVDADII
+379 NMLTVRPELIDADVI
-394 DILVTTNFKFNPRA
+394 DILVNTNFKYNPKA

-430 YLSGFDSIFRHSVLA
+430 YLSGFDGIFRHSVLA
-445 TDIDNAESSI
+445 KDIDSAESSI
-455 LSNTTTVKLRK
+455 LSNITTVKLRK
-466 TVSPTFGQS
+466 TISPTFNQS
-475 KGYEIEFGEGNKLY
+475 KGYTIDFGSGNALY

-503 ETTGFLVSGF
+503 ETSGFLVSGF
-513 TDTFYFDDDGEGN
+513 TDTFFFDDDGNGN
-526 LRRYSLS
+526 LRRYSFS
-533 GSTRVY
+533 GAERVY

-555 TTGINILSTINTDDT
+555 TTGINILSTSNTDDT
-570 IHFTVIPNSY
+570 IHFTVKPNSY
-580 DSVAYRSNLL
+580 DSVAFRSNLL
-590 DINTSLISVTGA
+590 DINSSLIDVTGA
-602 TDTIASGDTSAG
+602 TDSIASGDTSAG

>member
-10 NITDLDFDDIADNLK
+10 NITDLDFDDIAKNLK
-25 EYLKG
+25 NYLKG

-36 YNFEGSNISL
+36 YDFEGSNISI

-111 GETPTSLTLSRG
+111 GEVPTSLTLNRG
-123 HKFKTVYDGQSYP
+123 HKFKTTYDGFVFP
-136 YVCLSSQTISPL
+136 YVLLESQTISPL

-157 EIYQG
+157 ELYQG
-162 KMNSDIFAY
+162 TMNSDIFAY
-171 NGQVQNQRFPLTE
+171 NGQIQNQRFSLSE
-184 ELVDTST
+184 ELVDTTS
-191 ITVTIQSTG
+191 ITVTVSSTG
-200 GGSSAWSKAEDI
+200 GSTSSWSQSVDI
-212 SGVDKDTKVWYVQ
+212 SSVDKDSKVWYVQ
-225 ENDQGQFEVYFGD
+225 ENDQGLFEVYFGD

-256 VTNEQHTEGA
+256 VTNATHTEGA
-266 SQFTMTDAIGGN
+266 NVFSMTDAIGGN
-278 SDVTIIN
+278 SDVTLIN

-292 KAKEGIESI
+292 KDKEGIESI

-338 GGEDNDPPEY
+338 GGEDNNPPQY

-379 NMLTVRPQIVDADII
+379 NMLTVRPDIVDADII
-394 DILVTTNFKFNPRA
+394 DILVTCNFKFNPRA

-445 TDIDNAESSI
+445 KDIDSAESSI
-455 LSNTTTVKLRK
+455 LSNITTVKLRK
-466 TVSPTFGQS
+466 TVTPTFGQS
-475 KGYEIEFGEGNKLY
+475 KGYNVEFGDGNGFY
-489 NPHSGHNKAGGGII
+489 NPHSGHNKHGGGIL

-539 ADNQAGTV
+539 ADSQAGIV

-555 TTGINILSTINTDDT
+555 INGVNILSTINTDDT
-570 IHFTVIPNSY
+570 IHFTVNPNSY

-590 DINTSLISVTGA
+590 DINSSLIRVTGA

>member
-10 NITDLDFDDIADNLK
+10 NITDLDFDDISKNLK
-25 EYLKG
+25 NYLKG

-36 YNFEGSNISL
+36 YDFEGSNISL

-97 MATIDLQVNNPLIG
+97 MATIDLQINNPLIG
-111 GETPTSLTLSRG
+111 GETPTSLTLNRG
-123 HKFKTVYDGQSYP
+123 HKFKTVYDGFNYP
-136 YVCLSSQTISPL
+136 YVLLESQTITPL
-148 NGVFKFEDL
+148 NNIFKFENL

-162 KMNSDIFAY
+162 TMNSDIFAY
-171 NGQVQNQRFPLTE
+171 NGQIQNQRFPLTE
-184 ELVDTST
+184 ELVDTSS
-191 ITVTIQSTG
+191 ITVTVQSTG
-200 GGSSAWSKAEDI
+200 GSSSAWSRSTDI
-212 SGVDKDTKVWYVQ
+212 SAVNSNSKVWYVQ
-225 ENDQGQFEVYFGD
+225 ENDQGLFEVYFGD
-238 GVISA
+238 GVVSA

-256 VTNEQHTEGA
+256 VTNENHTDG
-266 SQFTMTDAIGGN
+266 SSSFTMTDSVGGN
-278 SDVTIIN
+278 TDVTLIT
-285 KTASSGG
+285 KTNSSGG
-292 KAKEGIESI
+292 KDKESI
-301 RFAASKFYTS
+301 DSIKFAASKFYTS

-338 GGEDNDPPEY
+338 GGEDNDPPQY

-357 SQNVNK
+357 SQTVNK
-363 LTSSEKTLLRD
+363 LTSSEKTLL
-374 KMRRL
+374 KQKLKTL
-379 NMLTVRPQIVDADII
+379 NMLTVRPELIDADVI
-394 DILVTTNFKFNPRA
+394 DILVNTNFKYNPKA

-430 YLSGFDSIFRHSVLA
+430 YLSGFDGIFRHSVLA
-445 TDIDNAESSI
+445 KDIDSAESSI
-455 LSNTTTVKLRK
+455 LSNITTVKLRK
-466 TVSPTFGQS
+466 TISPTFNQS
-475 KGYEIEFGEGNKLY
+475 KGYTIDFGSGNALY
-489 NPHSGHNKAGGGII
+489 NPHSGHNKAGGGIL
-503 ETTGFLVSGF
+503 ETSGFLVSGF
-513 TDTFYFDDDGEGN
+513 TDTFFFDDDGNGN
-526 LRRYSLS
+526 LRRYSFS
-533 GSTRVY
+533 GSERVY

-570 IHFTVIPNSY
+570 IHFTVKPNSY
-580 DSVAYRSNLL
+580 DSVAFRSNLL
-590 DINTSLISVTGA
+590 DINSSLIDVTGA
-602 TDTIASGDTSAG
+602 TDSIASGDTSAG

>member
-10 NITDLDFDDIADNLK
+10 NITDLDFDDIASNLK

-97 MATIDLQVNNPLIG
+97 MATIDLQVNSPLIG
-111 GETPTSLTLSRG
+111 GEVPTSLTLNRG
-123 HKFKTVYDGQSYP
+123 HKFKTSYDGSVFP
-136 YVCLSSQTISPL
+136 YVLLESKTISPL
-148 NGVFKFEDL
+148 DGIFKFENL
-157 EIYQG
+157 KLYQG
-162 KMNSDIFAY
+162 TMNSDIFAY
-171 NGQVQNQRFPLTE
+171 NGQIQNQRFALSE
-184 ELVDTST
+184 ELVDTSS
-191 ITVTIQSTG
+191 ITVTVQSTG
-200 GGSSAWSKAEDI
+200 GGSSAWAKSEDI
-212 SGVDKDTKVWYVQ
+212 SGVDKDSKVWYVQ
-225 ENDQGQFEVYFGD
+225 ENDQGLFEVYFGD

-256 VTNEQHTEGA
+256 VTNATHTEGA
-266 SQFTMTDAIGGN
+266 NIFTMSDSIGGN
-278 SDVTIIN
+278 SDVTIIT

-292 KAKEGIESI
+292 KDKEDIESI

-338 GGEDNDPPEY
+338 GGEDNNPPQY

-379 NMLTVRPQIVDADII
+379 NMLTVRPEIVDADVIE
-394 DILVTTNFKFNPRA
+394 ILVTCNFKFNPRA
-408 TTKTVSELET
+408 TTKTASELET

-455 LSNTTTVKLRK
+455 LSNITTVKLRK
-466 TVSPTFGQS
+466 TISPTLGQS
-475 KGYEIEFGEGNKLY
+475 KGYEVEFGDGNKFY
-489 NPHSGHNKAGGGII
+489 NPHLGHNKHGGGITT
-503 ETTGFLVSGF
+503 TTGFKVSGF
-513 TDTFYFDDDGEGN
+513 TDTFFFDDDGEGN

-533 GSTRVY
+533 GSERVY
-539 ADNQAGTV
+539 ADSQAGTV
-547 DYSNGKIT
+547 DYTNGKIT
-555 TTGINILSTINTDDT
+555 VNGINILETSNTDDT

-602 TDTIASGDTSAG
+602 TDSIASGDTSAG

>member
-10 NITDLDFDDIADNLK
+10 NITDLDFDDIASNLK

-97 MATIDLQVNNPLIG
+97 MATIDLQVNSPLIG
-111 GETPTSLTLSRG
+111 GEVPTSLTLNRG
-123 HKFKTVYDGQSYP
+123 HKFKTSYDGSVFP
-136 YVCLSSQTISPL
+136 YVLLESKTISPL
-148 NGVFKFEDL
+148 DGIFKFENL
-157 EIYQG
+157 KLYQG
-162 KMNSDIFAY
+162 TMNSDIFAY
-171 NGQVQNQRFPLTE
+171 NGQIQNQRFALSE
-184 ELVDTST
+184 ELVDTSS

-200 GGSSAWSKAEDI
+200 GGSSAWAKSEDI
-212 SGVDKDTKVWYVQ
+212 SGVDKDSKVWYVQ
-225 ENDQGQFEVYFGD
+225 ENDQGLFEVYFGD

-256 VTNEQHTEGA
+256 VTNATHTEGA
-266 SQFTMTDAIGGN
+266 NIFTMSDSIGGN
-278 SDVTIIN
+278 SDVTLIT

-292 KAKEGIESI
+292 KDKEDIESI

-338 GGEDNDPPEY
+338 GGEDNNPPQY

-379 NMLTVRPQIVDADII
+379 NMLTVRPEIVDADVIE
-394 DILVTTNFKFNPRA
+394 ILVTCNFKFNPRA
-408 TTKTVSELET
+408 TTKTASELET

-455 LSNTTTVKLRK
+455 LSNITTVKLRK
-466 TVSPTFGQS
+466 TISPTLGQS
-475 KGYEIEFGEGNKLY
+475 KGYEIEFGDGNKFY
-489 NPHSGHNKAGGGII
+489 NPHLGHNKHGGGITT
-503 ETTGFLVSGF
+503 TTGFKVSGF
-513 TDTFYFDDDGEGN
+513 TDTFFFDDDGEGN

-533 GSTRVY
+533 GSERVY
-539 ADNQAGTV
+539 ADSQAGTV
-547 DYSNGKIT
+547 DYTNGKIT
-555 TTGINILSTINTDDT
+555 VNGVNILETSNTDDT

-602 TDTIASGDTSAG
+602 TDSIASGDTSAG

>member
-10 NITDLDFDDIADNLK
+10 NITDLDFDNISKNLK
-25 EYLKG
+25 NYLKG

-36 YNFEGSNISL
+36 YDFEGSNISL

-111 GETPTSLTLSRG
+111 GNTPTSLTLNRG
-123 HKFKTVYDGQSYP
+123 HKFKTVFDGMNYP
-136 YVCLSSQTISPL
+136 YVLLETQTITPL

-157 EIYQG
+157 KIYQG
-162 KMNSDIFAY
+162 TMNSDIFAY
-171 NGQVQNQRFPLTE
+171 NGQIQNQRFPLTE
-184 ELVDTST
+184 ELVDTSS
-191 ITVTIQSTG
+191 ITVTVQSTG
-200 GGSSAWSKAEDI
+200 GSSSAWSRSTDI
-212 SGVDKDTKVWYVQ
+212 SAVDSDSKVWYVQ
-225 ENDQGQFEVYFGD
+225 ENDQGLFEVYFGD
-238 GVISA
+238 GVVSA

-256 VTNEQHTEGA
+256 VTNEVHTDGSSIFA
-266 SQFTMTDAIGGN
+266 MTDSVGGN
-278 SDVTIIN
+278 MDVTLLTKIN
-285 KTASSGG
+285 SSGG
-292 KAKEGIESI
+292 KDKESVESI
-301 RFAASKFYTS
+301 KFAASKFYTS

-328 YPGADSISVW
+328 YPGADSISIW
-338 GGEDNDPPEY
+338 GGEDNDPPQY

-357 SQNVNK
+357 SQTINK
-363 LTSSEKTLLRD
+363 LTSSEKVILKEKLRT
-374 KMRRL
+374 L
-379 NMLTVRPQIVDADII
+379 NMLTVRPELVDADVI
-394 DILVTTNFKFNPRA
+394 DILVTTNFKYNPRA

-455 LSNTTTVKLRK
+455 LSNITTVKLRK
-466 TVSPTFGQS
+466 TITPTLSQS
-475 KGYEIEFGEGNKLY
+475 KGYTIEFGSGNPFY
-489 NPHSGHNKAGGGII
+489 NPHTGHNKAGGGII
-503 ETTGFLVSGF
+503 DTTGFTVSGF
-513 TDTFYFDDDGEGN
+513 TDTFFFDDDGEGN
-526 LRRYSLS
+526 LRRYSLT

-555 TTGINILSTINTDDT
+555 TTGINIIGTSNTDGT
-570 IHFTVIPNSY
+570 IHFTVKPNSN
-580 DSVAYRSNLL
+580 DSVAFRSNLL
-590 DINTSLISVTGA
+590 DINSSLISVTGA

-614 VGYTSSSSYS
+614 VGYSSSSSYS

>member
-148 NGVFKFEDL
+148 NGVFKFENL

-513 TDTFYFDDDGEGN
+513 TDTFYFDDDGNGN

>member
-1 MATVKSSQV
+1 MATIKSSQI
-10 NITDLDFDDIADNLK
+10 NITDLDFDDIASNLK
-25 EYLKG
+25 NYLKG
-30 QSTLKD
+30 QTTLKD
-36 YNFEGSNISL
+36 YDFEGSNISL

-97 MATIDLQVNNPLIG
+97 ATTIDLQVNNPLIG
-111 GETPTSLTLSRG
+111 GNTPTSLTVNRG
-123 HKFKTVYDGQSYP
+123 HKFKTVYDGVNYP
-136 YVCLSSQTISPL
+136 YVLLETKTITPL
-148 NGVFKFEDL
+148 NNVFKFENL
-157 EIYQG
+157 ELYQG
-162 KMNSDIFAY
+162 TMNSDIFAY
-171 NGQVQNQRFPLTE
+171 NGQIQNQRFPLTE
-184 ELVDTST
+184 ELVDTSS
-191 ITVTIQSTG
+191 ITVTVQSTG
-200 GGSSAWSKAEDI
+200 GSSSAWSQSTDI
-212 SGVDKDTKVWYVQ
+212 SAVNSNSKVWYVQ
-225 ENDQGQFEVYFGD
+225 ENDQGLFEVYFGD

-256 VTNEQHTEGA
+256 VTNEVHTDGA
-266 SQFTMTDAIGGN
+266 SQFTMTDSIGGN
-278 SDVTIIN
+278 NDVTLIT
-285 KTASSGG
+285 KTNSSGG
-292 KAKEGIESI
+292 KNKESI
-301 RFAASKFYTS
+301 DSIKFAASKFYTS

-338 GGEDNDPPEY
+338 GGEDNDPPQY

-357 SQNVNK
+357 SQTVNR
-363 LTSSEKTLLRD
+363 LTSSEKTLL
-374 KMRRL
+374 KQKLKTL
-379 NMLTVRPQIVDADII
+379 NMLTVRPELIDADVI
-394 DILVTTNFKFNPRA
+394 DILVTTNFKYNPKA

-430 YLSGFDSIFRHSVLA
+430 YLSGFDGIFRHSVLA
-445 TDIDNAESSI
+445 KDIDSAESSI
-455 LSNTTTVKLRK
+455 LSNITTVKLRK
-466 TVSPTFGQS
+466 TISPTFNQS
-475 KGYEIEFGEGNKLY
+475 KGYTIDFGSGNALY

-503 ETTGFLVSGF
+503 ETSGFLVSGF
-513 TDTFYFDDDGEGN
+513 TDTFFFDDDGNGN
-526 LRRYSLS
+526 LRRYSFS
-533 GSTRVY
+533 GSERVY

-570 IHFTVIPNSY
+570 IHFTVKPNSY
-580 DSVAYRSNLL
+580 DSVAFRSNLL
-590 DINTSLISVTGA
+590 DINSSLIDVTGA

>member
-10 NITDLDFDDIADNLK
+10 NITDLDFDDIASNLK

-111 GETPTSLTLSRG
+111 GEVPTSLTLNRG
-123 HKFKTVYDGQSYP
+123 HKFKTSYDGSVFP
-136 YVCLSSQTISPL
+136 YVLLESKTISPL
-148 NGVFKFEDL
+148 DGIFKFENL
-157 EIYQG
+157 KLYQG
-162 KMNSDIFAY
+162 TMNSDIFAY
-171 NGQVQNQRFPLTE
+171 NGQIQNQRFALSE
-184 ELVDTST
+184 ELVDTSS
-191 ITVTIQSTG
+191 ITVTVQSTG
-200 GGSSAWSKAEDI
+200 GGSSAWAKSEDI
-212 SGVDKDTKVWYVQ
+212 SGVDKDSKVWYVQ
-225 ENDQGQFEVYFGD
+225 ENDQGLFEVYFGD

-256 VTNEQHTEGA
+256 VTNATHTEGA
-266 SQFTMTDAIGGN
+266 NIFTMSDSIGGN
-278 SDVTIIN
+278 SDVTIIT

-292 KAKEGIESI
+292 KDKEDIESI

-338 GGEDNDPPEY
+338 GGEDNNPPQY

-379 NMLTVRPQIVDADII
+379 NMLTVRPEIVDADVIE
-394 DILVTTNFKFNPRA
+394 ILVTCNFKFNPRA
-408 TTKTVSELET
+408 TTKTASELET

-455 LSNTTTVKLRK
+455 LSNITTVKLRK
-466 TVSPTFGQS
+466 TISPTLGQS
-475 KGYEIEFGEGNKLY
+475 KGYEIEFGDGNKFY
-489 NPHSGHNKAGGGII
+489 NPHLGHNKHGGGITT
-503 ETTGFLVSGF
+503 TTGFKVSGF
-513 TDTFYFDDDGEGN
+513 TDTFFFDDDGEGN

-533 GSTRVY
+533 GSERVY
-539 ADNQAGTV
+539 ADSQAGTV
-547 DYSNGKIT
+547 DYTNGKIT
-555 TTGINILSTINTDDT
+555 VNGINILETSNTDDT

-602 TDTIASGDTSAG
+602 TDSIASGDTSAG

>member
-10 NITDLDFDDIADNLK
+10 NITDLDFDNISKNLK
-25 EYLKG
+25 NYLKG

-36 YNFEGSNISL
+36 YDFEGSNISL

-111 GETPTSLTLSRG
+111 GNTPTSLTLNRG
-123 HKFKTVYDGQSYP
+123 HKFKTVFDGMNYP
-136 YVCLSSQTISPL
+136 YVLLETQTITPL

-157 EIYQG
+157 KIYQG
-162 KMNSDIFAY
+162 TMNSDIFAY
-171 NGQVQNQRFPLTE
+171 NGQIQNQRFPLTE
-184 ELVDTST
+184 ELVDTSS
-191 ITVTIQSTG
+191 ITVTVQSTG
-200 GGSSAWSKAEDI
+200 GSSSAWSRSTDI
-212 SGVDKDTKVWYVQ
+212 SAVDSDSKVWYVQ
-225 ENDQGQFEVYFGD
+225 ENDQGLFEVYFGD
-238 GVISA
+238 GVVSA

-256 VTNEQHTEGA
+256 VTNEVHTDGSSIFA
-266 SQFTMTDAIGGN
+266 MTDSVGGN
-278 SDVTIIN
+278 MDVTLLTKIN
-285 KTASSGG
+285 SSGG
-292 KAKEGIESI
+292 KDKESVESI
-301 RFAASKFYTS
+301 KFAASKFYTS

-328 YPGADSISVW
+328 YPGADSISIW
-338 GGEDNDPPEY
+338 GGEDNDPPQY

-357 SQNVNK
+357 SQTINK
-363 LTSSEKTLLRD
+363 LTSSEKVILKEKLRT
-374 KMRRL
+374 L
-379 NMLTVRPQIVDADII
+379 NMLTVRPELVDADVI
-394 DILVTTNFKFNPRA
+394 DILVTTNFKYNPRA

-455 LSNTTTVKLRK
+455 LSNITTVKLRK
-466 TVSPTFGQS
+466 TITPTLSQS
-475 KGYEIEFGEGNKLY
+475 KGYTIEFGSGNPFY
-489 NPHSGHNKAGGGII
+489 NPHTGHNKAGGGII
-503 ETTGFLVSGF
+503 DTTGFTVSGF
-513 TDTFYFDDDGEGN
+513 TDTFFFDDDGEGN
-526 LRRYSLS
+526 LRRYSLT

-555 TTGINILSTINTDDT
+555 TTGINIIGTSNTDGT
-570 IHFTVIPNSY
+570 IHFTVKPNSN
-580 DSVAYRSNLL
+580 DSVAFRSNLL
-590 DINTSLISVTGA
+590 DINSSLIDVTGA
-602 TDTIASGDTSAG
+602 TDTIAYGDTSAG
-614 VGYTSSSSYS
+614 VGNKSSSSYS

>member
-1 MATVKSSQV
+1 MTTVKSSQV
-10 NITDLDFDDIADNLK
+10 NITDLDFDDIASNLK

-111 GETPTSLTLSRG
+111 GSIPTSLTISRG

-136 YVCLSSQTISPL
+136 YVLLETKTISPL
-148 NGVFKFEDL
+148 NNVFKFEGL
-157 EIYQG
+157 ELYQG
-162 KMNSDIFAY
+162 TMNSDIFGY
-171 NGQVQNQRFPLTE
+171 NGQIQNQRFPLTE
-184 ELVDTST
+184 ELVDTSS
-191 ITVTIQSTG
+191 ITVTVQSTG
-200 GGSSAWSKAEDI
+200 GSSSAWTQSTDI
-212 SGVDKDTKVWYVQ
+212 SAVNKDSKVWYVQ

-238 GVISA
+238 GIISA
-243 EPLDGDTITISYL
+243 EPLDGDSITISYL
-256 VTNEQHTEGA
+256 VTNEQHTE
-266 SQFTMTDAIGGN
+266 DATVFSMSDNIGGN
-278 SDVTIIN
+278 SDVTITN
-285 KTASSGG
+285 QMASVGG
-292 KAKEGIESI
+292 KDKESVESI

-328 YPGADSISVW
+328 YPGADSIAVW
-338 GGEDNDPPEY
+338 GGEDNEPPEY
-348 GKIFIAIKP
+348 GKIFISIKP

-363 LTSSEKTLLRD
+363 LTTSEKVLLRD
-374 KMRRL
+374 KLRTL
-379 NMLTVRPQIVDADII
+379 NMLTVRPELIDANII
-394 DILVTTNFKFNPRA
+394 DIIVNSTFKFNPRA
-408 TTKTVSELET
+408 TTKTQSELET

-445 TDIDNAESSI
+445 TDIDSAESSI
-455 LSNTTTVKLRK
+455 LSNITTIKLRK
-466 TVSPTFGQS
+466 TITPSLGQS
-475 KGYEIEFGEGNKLY
+475 LGYTVDFGTGNSFY
-489 NPHSGHNKAGGGII
+489 NPHSGHNAHNGGII
-503 ETTGFLVSGF
+503 VTTGFKVSGY
-513 TDTFYFDDDGEGN
+513 TDTYYFDDDGQGN

-539 ADNQAGTV
+539 ADSQAGTV

-555 TTGINILSTINTDDT
+555 VNGINILETSNTDDT
-570 IHFTVIPNSY
+570 IYFTVVPNSY
-580 DSVAYRSNLL
+580 DAVAYRSNLL
-590 DINTSLISVTGA
+590 DVNTSLISVTGA

-614 VGYTSSSSYS
+614 VGYTSSTSYS

>member
-10 NITDLDFDDIADNLK
+10 NITDLDFDDIAKNLK
-25 EYLKG
+25 NYLKG

-36 YNFEGSNISL
+36 YDFEGSNISI

-97 MATIDLQVNNPLIG
+97 MATIDLQINNPLIG
-111 GETPTSLTLSRG
+111 GETPTSLTLNRG
-123 HKFKTVYDGQSYP
+123 HKFKTVYDGFNYP
-136 YVCLSSQTISPL
+136 YVLLESQTITPL
-148 NGVFKFEDL
+148 NNVFKFENL

-162 KMNSDIFAY
+162 TMNSDIFAY
-171 NGQVQNQRFPLTE
+171 NGQIQNQRFPLTE
-184 ELVDTST
+184 ELVDTSS
-191 ITVTIQSTG
+191 ITVTVQSTG
-200 GGSSAWSKAEDI
+200 GSSSAWSQSTDI
-212 SGVDKDTKVWYVQ
+212 SAVNSNSKVWYVQ
-225 ENDQGQFEVYFGD
+225 ENDQGLFEVYFGD
-238 GVISA
+238 GVVSA

-256 VTNEQHTEGA
+256 VTNENHTDG
-266 SQFTMTDAIGGN
+266 SSSFTMTDSVGGN
-278 SDVTIIN
+278 TDVTLIT
-285 KTASSGG
+285 KTNSSGG
-292 KAKEGIESI
+292 KDKESI
-301 RFAASKFYTS
+301 DSIKFAASKFYTS

-338 GGEDNDPPEY
+338 GGEDNDPPQY

-357 SQNVNK
+357 SQTVNK
-363 LTSSEKTLLRD
+363 LTSSEKTLL
-374 KMRRL
+374 KQKLKTL
-379 NMLTVRPQIVDADII
+379 NMLTVRPELIDADVI
-394 DILVTTNFKFNPRA
+394 DILVTTNFKYNPKA

-430 YLSGFDSIFRHSVLA
+430 YLSGFDGIFRHSVLA
-445 TDIDNAESSI
+445 KDIDSAESSI
-455 LSNTTTVKLRK
+455 LSNITTVKLRK
-466 TVSPTFGQS
+466 TISPTFNQS
-475 KGYEIEFGEGNKLY
+475 KGYTIDFGGGNALY

-503 ETTGFLVSGF
+503 ETSGFLVSGF
-513 TDTFYFDDDGEGN
+513 TDTFYYDDDGNGN
-526 LRRYSLS
+526 LRRYSFS
-533 GSTRVY
+533 GAERIY
-539 ADNQAGTV
+539 ADSQAGTV

-570 IHFTVIPNSY
+570 IHFTVKPNSY
-580 DSVAYRSNLL
+580 DSVAFRSNLL
-590 DINTSLISVTGA
+590 DINSSLIDVTGA

>member
-10 NITDLDFDDIADNLK
+10 NITDLDFDNISKNLK
-25 EYLKG
+25 NYLKG

-36 YNFEGSNISL
+36 YDFEGSNISL

-111 GETPTSLTLSRG
+111 GNTPTSLTLNRG
-123 HKFKTVYDGQSYP
+123 HKFKTVFDGMNYP
-136 YVCLSSQTISPL
+136 YVLLETQTITPL

-157 EIYQG
+157 KIYQG
-162 KMNSDIFAY
+162 TMNSDIFAY
-171 NGQVQNQRFPLTE
+171 NGQIQNQRFPLTE
-184 ELVDTST
+184 ELVDTSS
-191 ITVTIQSTG
+191 ITVTVQSTG
-200 GGSSAWSKAEDI
+200 GSSSAWSRSTDI
-212 SGVDKDTKVWYVQ
+212 SAVDSDSKVWYVQ
-225 ENDQGQFEVYFGD
+225 ENDQGLFEVYFGD
-238 GVISA
+238 GVVSA

-256 VTNEQHTEGA
+256 VTNEVHTDGSSIFA
-266 SQFTMTDAIGGN
+266 MTDSVGGN
-278 SDVTIIN
+278 MDVTLLTKIN
-285 KTASSGG
+285 SSGG
-292 KAKEGIESI
+292 KDKESVESI
-301 RFAASKFYTS
+301 KFAASKFYTS

-328 YPGADSISVW
+328 YPGADSISIW
-338 GGEDNDPPEY
+338 GGEDNDPPQY

-357 SQNVNK
+357 SQTINK
-363 LTSSEKTLLRD
+363 LTSSEKVILKEKLRT
-374 KMRRL
+374 L
-379 NMLTVRPQIVDADII
+379 NMLTVRPELVDADVI
-394 DILVTTNFKFNPRA
+394 DILVTTNFKYNPRA

-455 LSNTTTVKLRK
+455 LSNITTVKLRK
-466 TVSPTFGQS
+466 TITPTLSQS
-475 KGYEIEFGEGNKLY
+475 KGYTIEFGSGNPFY
-489 NPHSGHNKAGGGII
+489 NPHTGHNKAGGGII
-503 ETTGFLVSGF
+503 DTTGFTVSGF
-513 TDTFYFDDDGEGN
+513 TDTFFFDDDGEGN
-526 LRRYSLS
+526 LRRYSLT

-555 TTGINILSTINTDDT
+555 TTGINIIGTSNTDGT
-570 IHFTVIPNSY
+570 IHFTVKPNSN
-580 DSVAYRSNLL
+580 DSVAFRSNLL
-590 DINTSLISVTGA
+590 DINSSLINVTGA

>member
-10 NITDLDFDDIADNLK
+10 NITDLDFDDISKNLK
-25 EYLKG
+25 NYLKG

-36 YNFEGSNISL
+36 YDFEGSNISL

-111 GETPTSLTLSRG
+111 GETPTSLTLNRG
-123 HKFKTVYDGQSYP
+123 HKFKTVYDGFNYP
-136 YVCLSSQTISPL
+136 YVLLESQTITPL
-148 NGVFKFEDL
+148 NNVFKFENL

-162 KMNSDIFAY
+162 TMNSDIFAY
-171 NGQVQNQRFPLTE
+171 NGQIQNQRFPLTE
-184 ELVDTST
+184 ELVDTSS
-191 ITVTIQSTG
+191 ITVTVQSTG
-200 GGSSAWSKAEDI
+200 GSSSAWTRSTDI
-212 SGVDKDTKVWYVQ
+212 SAVNSNSTVWYVQ
-225 ENDQGQFEVYFGD
+225 ENDQGLFEVYFGD
-238 GVISA
+238 GVVSA

-256 VTNEQHTEGA
+256 VTNENHTDG
-266 SQFTMTDAIGGN
+266 SSSFTMTDSVGGN
-278 SDVTIIN
+278 TDVTLIT
-285 KTASSGG
+285 KTNSSGG
-292 KAKEGIESI
+292 KDKESI
-301 RFAASKFYTS
+301 DSIKFAASKFYTS

-338 GGEDNDPPEY
+338 GGEDNDPPQY

-357 SQNVNK
+357 SQTVNK
-363 LTSSEKTLLRD
+363 LTSSEKTLL
-374 KMRRL
+374 KQKLKTL
-379 NMLTVRPQIVDADII
+379 NMLTVRPELIDADVI
-394 DILVTTNFKFNPRA
+394 DILVNTNFKYNPKA

-418 LVRAAIITHDST
+418 LVRAAIITYDST
-430 YLSGFDSIFRHSVLA
+430 YLSGFDGIFRHSVLA
-445 TDIDNAESSI
+445 KDIDSAESSI
-455 LSNTTTVKLRK
+455 LSNITTVKLRK
-466 TVSPTFGQS
+466 TISPTFNQS
-475 KGYEIEFGEGNKLY
+475 KGYTIDFGSGNAFY
-489 NPHSGHNKAGGGII
+489 NPHVGHNKAGGGIL
-503 ETTGFLVSGF
+503 ETSGFLVSGF
-513 TDTFYFDDDGEGN
+513 TDTFYFDDDGNGN

-533 GSTRVY
+533 GSERIY
-539 ADNQAGTV
+539 ADSQAGTV
-547 DYSNGKIT
+547 DYTNGKIT

-570 IHFTVIPNSY
+570 IHFTVKPNSN
-580 DSVAYRSNLL
+580 DSVAFRSNLL
-590 DINTSLISVTGA
+590 DINSSLIDVTGA
-602 TDTIASGDTSAG
+602 TDSIASGDTSAG